1 MELYIKSNQDP
12 NWRPDQM
19 QVDEDIAMLLTQIE
33 TLFFTNKGDVLGN
46 PEFGLNL
53 EDYVYSF
60 RYNDSMLQ
68 GVVKAGIFDYIPLAN
83 KYKVDVEVQFTEE
96 TERNIVL
103 IDVII
108 NDKYGIGL
116 QI

>member
-1 MELYIKSNQDP
+1 MELYIKSGDDP

-19 QVDEDIAMLLTQIE
+19 QVDEELAMLLTQIE
-33 TLFFTNKGDVLGN
+33 TLFFTNKGDVLGDL
-46 PEFGLNL
+46 EFGLNL

-68 GVVKAGIFDYIPLAN
+68 GVVKNGISTYIPLSN
-83 KYKVDVEVQFTEE
+83 KYKIDVEVEFTEQ

-103 IDVII
+103 INVII
-108 NDKYGIGL
+108 NDTYGIGL
-116 QI
+116 EI